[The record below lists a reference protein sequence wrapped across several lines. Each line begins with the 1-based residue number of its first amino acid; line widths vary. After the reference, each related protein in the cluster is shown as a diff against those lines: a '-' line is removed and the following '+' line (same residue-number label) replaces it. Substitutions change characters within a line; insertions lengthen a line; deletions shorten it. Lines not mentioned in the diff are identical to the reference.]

1 MRSLGVEIEVLL
13 KYMNLMSNG
22 KSTSL
27 ERKKLLEDQ
36 RVKLLDKKKNIEDTL
51 ERLNYKIEVYQEILD
66 GKRKDFIEE

>member
-1 MRSLGVEIEVLL
+1 MRSSGVEIEVLL

-66 GKRKDFIEE
+66 GKRKDFKEE